1 MNYVTIFPECEKV
14 HLKKDVGMLPY
25 SMGKYVGY
33 NFQIIC
39 YDNGNFEKSDL
50 DSYHIECIKKRK
62 GAVLDFAV
70 YIIQHAKNIDILNV
84 YHITSDRN
92 AYWCFLYKLF
102 NPKGKIHI
110 KLDADYRM
118 LSI

>member
-39 YDNGNFEKSDL
+39 
-50 DSYHIECIKKRK
+50 
-62 GAVLDFAV
+62 
-70 YIIQHAKNIDILNV
+70 
-84 YHITSDRN
+84 
-92 AYWCFLYKLF
+92 
-102 NPKGKIHI
+102 
-110 KLDADYRM
+110 
-118 LSI
+118 